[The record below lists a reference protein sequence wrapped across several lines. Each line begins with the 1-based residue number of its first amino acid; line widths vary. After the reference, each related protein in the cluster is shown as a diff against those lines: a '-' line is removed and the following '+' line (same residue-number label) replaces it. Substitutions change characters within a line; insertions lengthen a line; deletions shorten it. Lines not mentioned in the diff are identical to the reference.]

1 MELRQLEAF
10 VTVAHEG
17 SFTQAADKLNLT
29 QPSLSARVQQ
39 LEQSLGAE
47 LLSRQTRPITLT
59 ATGRVFLPYAE
70 RVLSILDVGLDAV
83 REAES
88 GLAGRL
94 RLGCPISVATYLMPQ
109 IMETFNRRYPHVALV
124 METGYSA
131 TMVEMLQDGLLDM
144 TFTAVFPHLIRQCEL
159 LLHIH
164 DELVPAV
171 TAGHALSTA
180 VDIPI
185 RQLWQYRA
193 ILPRW
198 GSSFEAYIHS
208 LRDLHDHPHP
218 LLNVPL
224 ATALPMIQQGR
235 PDTIIFVPRRVAQ
248 AVGLMPLHVTNFT
261 YSWDVALM
269 MRSGRTLSPLEAE
282 FVSMVQAAT

>member
-1 MELRQLEAF
+1 MELRYLEAF
-10 VTVAHEG
+10 VTVAQEG
-17 SFTQAADKLNLT
+17 SFTLAAEQLNLT

-39 LEQSLGAE
+39 LEQSLNTE
-47 LLSRQTRPITLT
+47 LFSRQTRPITLT
-59 ATGRVFLPYAE
+59 ATGRIFLPYAE
-70 RVLSILDVGLDAV
+70 RVLSILDVGIDAV

-94 RLGCPISVATYLMPQ
+94 TLGCPVSVATYLMPQ
-109 IMETFNRRYPHVALV
+109 VMETFNRRYPHVELW

-131 TMVEMLQDGLLDM
+131 TMVEMLQDGMLDM

-164 DELVPAV
+164 DELIAAV
-171 TAGHALSTA
+171 TANHPLSTA
-180 VDIPI
+180 VDIHS
-185 RQLWQYRA
+185 RQLWQYRT

-198 GSSFEAYIHS
+198 GNSFEAYIHS
-208 LRDLHDHPHP
+208 LRDLHPHPHP

-224 ATALPMIQQGR
+224 ATALPMIQRGA

-248 AVGLMPLHVTNFT
+248 AVNLIPLRVSDLT
-261 YSWDVALM
+261 YSWDVALI
-269 MRSGRTLSPLEAE
+269 MRPGRTLSPLELE
-282 FVSMVQAAT
+282 FVSMVQEAT